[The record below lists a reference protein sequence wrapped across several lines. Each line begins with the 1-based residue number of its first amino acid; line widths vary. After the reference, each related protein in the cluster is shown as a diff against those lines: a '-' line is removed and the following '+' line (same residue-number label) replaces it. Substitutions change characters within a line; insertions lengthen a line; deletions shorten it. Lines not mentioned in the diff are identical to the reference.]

1 MKKNVVTLVAVLCT
15 LLLFIRCSNDDNAI
29 HSQGDEVTVKLEL
42 NIPHADFTRA
52 ENGPNSALGGLHNV
66 DESEYKLRYTIA
78 YSPTRDNPQ
87 YFIKTVYGEDF
98 KKEDSKVVE
107 LKLLKGDQF
116 KNFNIHVWA
125 DFVLKSDGSASYD
138 LTGFPSKVEL
148 KDFTPNKDAK
158 DAYYGKKEEII
169 IGDEPI
175 KIELKR
181 PLAKVRYI
189 TTDYDVIS
197 AQGFGVKEIDNKW
210 EKWISDY
217 NFSSLPSSYDN
228 THTAASS
235 ENFLSEDGELAENER
250 AVFWDY
256 IFVPSSGEMALKLPK
271 FTIKAT
277 QENEVYTAIE
287 IGEIDLRDWH
297 WSNNPESKTNL
308 SNKLITIKQD
318 GFTTKGELIITIDD
332 DFDSELTEKP

>member
-52 ENGPNSALGGLHNV
+52 GEGPNSALGGLHNV
-66 DESEYKLRYTIA
+66 DESQYKLRYTIA
-78 YSPTRDNPQ
+78 YAPAGSEN
-87 YFIKTVYGEDF
+87 YFTQTVYREEL
-98 KKEDSKVVE
+98 KKDTPKKVE
-107 LKLLKGDQF
+107 IKLLKGDKF
-116 KNFNIHVWA
+116 EKFNIHVWA

-138 LTGFPSKVEL
+138 LTGFPNKVIQT
-148 KDFTPNKDAK
+148 DPTPNKDAK
-158 DAYYGKKEEII
+158 DAYYCSTTFSRNEN
-169 IGDEPI
+169 PI
-175 KIELKR
+175 KISLKR

-197 AQGFGVKEIDNKW
+197 AQGFGVKKIENKW
-210 EKWISDY
+210 EKWIKVYDFLILE
-217 NFSSLPSSYDN
+217 NSYGN

-235 ENFLSEDGELAENER
+235 ENFLSEDGELAENEK
-250 AVFWDY
+250 AIFWDY

-277 QENEVYTAIE
+277 QENEVSTTIE